1 MQVSDDFEFWK
12 WVGGA
17 LVAVASG
24 LVGGGWAGRGILES
38 LRLKITAT
46 QATVDASVAR
56 IDATVDASVA
66 RIATLEARQEAQSAE
81 IRHCVAEIR
90 EGVAE
95 IRQGV
100 AVVSALHEETQ
111 KDVREIF
118 ERLNVRSID
127 IPHDEER
134 RHG

>member
-1 MQVSDDFEFWK
+1 MQVSEDWEFWK

-17 LVAVASG
+17 VLAVAGG
-24 LVGGGWAGRGILES
+24 LFGGGWAGRGILES

-46 QATVDASVAR
+46 K
-56 IDATVDASVA
+56 ATVDASVA
-66 RIATLEARQEAQSAE
+66 RIATLEARQDAQSAE

-100 AVVSALHEETQ
+100 AVVTALHEETQ
-111 KDVREIF
+111 KDVGEIF
-118 ERLNVRSID
+118 ARLNRRHD
-127 IPHDEER
+127 DLPHDEER

>member
-17 LVAVASG
+17 ALALAGG

-38 LRLKITAT
+38 LRLKIATT

-56 IDATVDASVA
+56 IDA
-66 RIATLEARQEAQSAE
+66 LEARQESQSAE
-81 IRHCVAEIR
+81 IRQGVAEIR

-100 AVVSALHEETQ
+100 AVVSALHAETQ
-111 KDVREIF
+111 ADVREIF
-118 ERLNVRSID
+118 DMLDRRHVVM
-127 IPHDEER
+127 PHDEER